1 MPGQQH
7 IKQSRRS
14 SFSQRQIIPARKIH
28 VSNPAAII
36 QRARIDPK
44 SLTPADVLQLHRTI
58 GNRAVG
64 KSPSEIFVS
73 TAKTVQRQEIQEEE
87 EPLKDKCLKLS
98 DAKRCQKRKNCYMES
113 LKPFSAKKSQRKS
126 HFRQRGKIIPIR

>member
-28 VSNPAAII
+28 VSNPAVII

-87 EPLKDKCLKLS
+87 EPLKDKRLNYPTLR
-98 DAKRCQKRKNCYMES
+98 DAR
-113 LKPFSAKKSQRKS
+113 
-126 HFRQRGKIIPIR
+126 RGRTATWKT